1 MRCARIYGE
10 SSVIIFGVHPVEEIL
25 AAAPQAV
32 RSIMCS
38 RVDAVELAT
47 IRQHCEARGI
57 WVQAVKKEELD
68 NLAEGN
74 HQGVVA
80 ELHGFNYGHLP
91 TVLDK
96 IGDSPLARIVVLD
109 QIQDPQNLGAI
120 LRSSAGLGVDAVL
133 IPKDRAAAITA
144 TVIRA
149 SAGLAFRVPV
159 IQVTNIART
168 LEELK
173 EVNFWTVGTFMD
185 NATPCW
191 DMDFRMRTAL
201 VLGSEHKGVRPL
213 VEKKCDFRVSIPMG
227 DGTESLNVATAAS
240 ILLYEIKRQC
250 R

>member
-1 MRCARIYGE
+1 M
-10 SSVIIFGVHPVEEIL
+10 IIFGVHPVEEIL
-25 AAAPQAV
+25 NTAPDAV
-32 RSIMCS
+32 RRIMSS
-38 RVDAVELAT
+38 RLDAAELAA
-47 IRQHCEARGI
+47 IRQVCEARGV
-57 WVQAVKKEELD
+57 WVQSVRKDELD
-68 NLAEGN
+68 QLAEGN

-91 TVLDK
+91 TVLDRL
-96 IGDSPLARIVVLD
+96 GDAPWARIVVLD
-109 QIQDPQNLGAI
+109 QVQDPQNLGAI
-120 LRSSAGLGVDAVL
+120 LRSSAGLGVDAVI
-133 IPKDRAAAITA
+133 IPKDRAAAITS

-159 IQVTNIART
+159 VQVTNIART

-185 NATPCW
+185 NATPAW
-191 DMDFRMRTAL
+191 DLDFRMRTAL

-213 VEKKCDFRVSIPMG
+213 VEKKCDFRVSIPM
-227 DGTESLNVATAAS
+227 DEGTESLNVATAAS

>member
-1 MRCARIYGE
+1 M
-10 SSVIIFGVHPVEEIL
+10 IIFGVHPVEEIL
-25 AAAPQAV
+25 NTAPDAV
-32 RSIMCS
+32 RRIMSS
-38 RVDAVELAT
+38 RLDAAELAA
-47 IRQHCEARGI
+47 IRQVCEARGV
-57 WVQAVKKEELD
+57 WVQSVRKDELD
-68 NLAEGN
+68 QLAEGN

-91 TVLDK
+91 TVLNRL
-96 IGDSPLARIVVLD
+96 GDAPWARIVVLD

-120 LRSSAGLGVDAVL
+120 LRSSAGLGVDAVI
-133 IPKDRAAAITA
+133 IPKDRAAAITS

-185 NATPCW
+185 NATPAW
-191 DMDFRMRTAL
+191 DLDFRMRTAL

-213 VEKKCDFRVSIPMG
+213 VEKKCDFRVSIPM
-227 DGTESLNVATAAS
+227 DEGTESLNVATAAS